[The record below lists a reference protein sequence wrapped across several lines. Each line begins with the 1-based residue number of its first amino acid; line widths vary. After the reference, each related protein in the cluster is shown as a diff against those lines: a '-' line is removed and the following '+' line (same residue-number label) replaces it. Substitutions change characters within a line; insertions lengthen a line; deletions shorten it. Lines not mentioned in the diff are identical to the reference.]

1 MAHYAQISNEEFT
14 AEDRQKLQSAQFE
27 LADIQCSNIK
37 SKEYTDKY
45 EEYIIKSRKDSLLP
59 IQQELVD
66 LHEELRIDPQPNT
79 LDKIETKNKEL
90 EDESKKIDAE
100 LKVIEQELKSI
111 ENSNTEDKLKEID
124 DINDSIDRSLCR
136 VLSVHPGQEEIKII
150 DGKEVDTTEEIELNK
165 TIKRTSY
172 NTQAAV
178 HKLGGKPFRK
188 NYAAIGMIYDP
199 VRDAFY
205 AEQPYAS
212 WTLDEDT
219 ATWQPPTPKPEGM
232 NWFWKED
239 TQEWVNYYWQE
250 PTSEQPFPSW
260 TYDGVSWIPPVDY
273 PDNPPKEPMLMWDE
287 ESKNWKET

>member
-14 AEDRQKLQSAQFE
+14 AEQRQKLKTAHFE
-27 LADIQCSNIK
+27 LEDIKNSNQK
-37 SKEYTDKY
+37 SKEYTDKFD
-45 EEYIIKSRKDSLLP
+45 EYVSKGSKESLLVL
-59 IQQELVD
+59 QQELTD
-66 LHEELRIDPQPNT
+66 LQEELRIDPQPNT
-79 LDKIETKNKEL
+79 LDKIDAKNKEI
-90 EDESKKIDAE
+90 EDERKKIDAE
-100 LKVIEQELKSI
+100 LKVIEQELKTI

-124 DINDSIDRSLCR
+124 DINDSIDKSLCR
-136 VLSVHPGQEEIKII
+136 VLSVHPGQDEIKII

-178 HKLGGKPFRK
+178 HKLGGEPFRK

-219 ATWQPPTPKPEGM
+219 ATWQAPVPIPDD
-232 NWFWKED
+232 KED
-239 TQEWVNYYWQE
+239 YYWDE
-250 PTSEQPFPSW
+250 SEMK
-260 TYDGVSWIPPVDY
+260 WIKI
-273 PDNPPKEPMLMWDE
+273 NI
-287 ESKNWKET
+287 

>member
-1 MAHYAQISNEEFT
+1 MAHYANISNQEFT

-27 LADIQCSNIK
+27 LADIQYSNIK

-45 EEYIIKSRKDSLLP
+45 EEYIVKSRKDSLLP

-100 LKVIEQELKSI
+100 LKTLEEELELIKH
-111 ENSNTEDKLKEID
+111 SNTEDKLKQID
-124 DINDSIDRSLCR
+124 DINESIDKSLSR
-136 VLSVHPGQEEIKII
+136 VISVSTGPDEVKIV
-150 DGKEVDTTEEIELNK
+150 DGKEVDTTDEIELNK

-172 NTQAAV
+172 NTRAGV
-178 HKLGGKPFRK
+178 HALGDTPFRK
-188 NYAAIGMIYDP
+188 NYAGKGMLYDP

-205 AEQPYAS
+205 HPSPYPS
-212 WTLDEDT
+212 WVLDEDT
-219 ATWQPPTPKPEGM
+219 AIWQPPIPPVEGK
-232 NWFWKED
+232 NFWKED
-239 TQEWVNYYWQE
+239 TQEWVDYYWQE

-260 TYDGVSWIPPVDY
+260 TYDGVAWIPPVDY

-287 ESKNWKET
+287 EIKNWKET